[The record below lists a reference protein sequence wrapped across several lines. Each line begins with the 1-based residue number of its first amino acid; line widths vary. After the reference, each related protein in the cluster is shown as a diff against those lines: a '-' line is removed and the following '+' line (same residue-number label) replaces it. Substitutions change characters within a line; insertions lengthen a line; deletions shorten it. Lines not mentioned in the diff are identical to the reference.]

1 MEENTNQK
9 KDLTSII
16 DLSQKFLEEEKNQKQ
31 SDNATEEV
39 LEIKTQTVD
48 TFEPLESLV
57 SFDSEET
64 HTEPSTE
71 PNTQLNAEFNTELNA
86 KLNVDFSAELN
97 PESNTPIETSTNPLT
112 ETLTDQPNFTNEN
125 HETLQNLESIASHE
139 NINVTTKEHI
149 IEPQLNTNQN
159 PLSDVVNQANQKL
172 ETTNLQT
179 QNAVT
184 LFITGKFTP
193 FQIEYITRI
202 IASANLNIHPDEI
215 KIQCEQGKLMI
226 PRISKFAAVYF
237 ANKFQ
242 DMIETI
248 QIKEHEN
255 S

>member
-31 SDNATEEV
+31 SDNATEEI

-48 TFEPLESLV
+48 TFEPLENLV

-86 KLNVDFSAELN
+86 KLNINFSAELN
-97 PESNTPIETSTNPLT
+97 PEFNTPTEMSTNLVT
-112 ETLTDQPNFTNEN
+112 ETLTDQPNFTHEN
-125 HETLQNLESIASHE
+125 HETLQNLESSASHE
-139 NINVTTKEHI
+139 NINVA
-149 IEPQLNTNQN
+149 NQN

-248 QIKEHEN
+248 QIKENED